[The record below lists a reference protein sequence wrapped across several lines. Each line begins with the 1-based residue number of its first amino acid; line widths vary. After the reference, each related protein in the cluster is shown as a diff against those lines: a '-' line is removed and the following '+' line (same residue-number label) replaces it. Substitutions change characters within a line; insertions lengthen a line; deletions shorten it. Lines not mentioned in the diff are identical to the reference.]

1 MENNKIPLQYFEEII
16 ENNAINKL
24 KQNFID
30 QNTEFLSNIE
40 KIDPDKGIIVYWDSY
55 YNTNNKESFSGHIT
69 LTFENKLSNLLYFEF
84 SKSKKLIDECVLENP
99 TDYLPYL
106 YLQEKTL
113 KYIINRGKQ
122 TIIDYPILLKP
133 LLGIQRYI
141 NEKYLLDQERKIQL
155 DTTNIKEHIESRLP
169 LFEDSNEIEFTLN
182 YLKGNNDKG
191 QLIMSEENYKKM
203 INYITYFNENRSLP
217 ENIEK
222 LPHINISQNL
232 LRFTFWVLHKRLY
245 TTSEIK
251 DEFIHL
257 MKAMFS
263 DFDNWAFSPLKTKF
277 GSREKVTVN
286 GIKFIPDF
294 IKEEVRNRR

>member
-16 ENNAINKL
+16 ENNAIYKL
-24 KQNFID
+24 KQNFIN

-40 KIDPDKGIIVYWDSY
+40 KIEPDKGIIIYWDSY
-55 YNTNNKESFSGHIT
+55 YNTDTKEPFSGHFT
-69 LTFENKLSNLLYFEF
+69 LTFENKLSYILYSEF
-84 SKSKKLIDECVLENP
+84 SNAKKLIDKYVLENP
-99 TDYLPYL
+99 TDYLPFL

-113 KYIINRGKQ
+113 QYIINRGKQ
-122 TIIDYPILLKP
+122 TIIDYPLLLKP

-141 NEKYLLDQERKIQL
+141 NEKYLIDQERKIQL
-155 DTTNIKEHIESRLP
+155 DTKNIEEHIESSP
-169 LFEDSNEIEFTLN
+169 SIYEDSNEIESTLK

-203 INYITYFNENRSLP
+203 INYVTYFNENQALP

-222 LPHINISQNL
+222 IPHINISQNL
-232 LRFTFWVLHKRLY
+232 LQFTFWVLHKRLY

-294 IKEEVRNRR
+294 IKEEVRNRK